1 MSDPDSK
8 SETRNAASPGFVDTH
23 WSVVIR
29 AGSADSPEAQQALS
43 ELCQNYWYPLYAF
56 IRRQGATPH
65 DAEDLTQ
72 SFFARLLAKN
82 YIADANREKGR
93 FRTFLLVA
101 LKRFLANEW
110 DRQHAQKRGGFQPV
124 VSIDQTLAESR
135 ITAELKHDQQPDL
148 LFERQWARTLLEHVE
163 ARLQQEYLSSG
174 RHQLFTVLRPGLVR
188 NESALSHAQLAAE
201 LNLTPAA
208 IKVAL
213 YRMRLRYREILREEI
228 GKTVSS
234 PGEVVQ
240 EIRYLFSILG

>member
-1 MSDPDSK
+1 M
-8 SETRNAASPGFVDTH
+8 
-23 WSVVIR
+23 
-29 AGSADSPEAQQALS
+29 
-43 ELCQNYWYPLYAF
+43 
-56 IRRQGATPH
+56 
-65 DAEDLTQ
+65 
-72 SFFARLLAKN
+72 LAKN

-148 LFERQWARTLLEHVE
+148 LFERQWASTLLEHVE
-163 ARLQQEYLSSG
+163 SRLQPGIFEFWPPINFSPSFAPAWSKTNPLSPT
-174 RHQLFTVLRPGLVR
+174 RRLPH
-188 NESALSHAQLAAE
+188 E

-234 PGEVVQ
+234 PGEVEQ

>member
-1 MSDPDSK
+1 MPLSAGKAPRPTMPRTLPSPF
-8 SETRNAASPGFVDTH
+8 SPNCSARNYV
-23 WSVVIR
+23 
-29 AGSADSPEAQQALS
+29 
-43 ELCQNYWYPLYAF
+43 
-56 IRRQGATPH
+56 
-65 DAEDLTQ
+65 
-72 SFFARLLAKN
+72 
-82 YIADANREKGR
+82 ADANREKGR

-110 DRQHAQKRGGFQPV
+110 DRQHAQKRGAFTPI

-148 LFERQWARTLLEHVE
+148 LFERQWASTLLEHVN
-163 ARLQQEYLSSG
+163 ARLQQEYSSSG
-174 RHQLFTVLRPGLVR
+174 RAQLFTVLRPGLVR
-188 NESALSHAQLAAE
+188 NESALSQAQLGAE
-201 LNLTPAA
+201 LSLTPAA

-234 PGEVVQ
+234 PDEVEQ